1 MPAQSERY
9 VPNIPQM
16 YTLVYKGGYKE
27 YLWCGNDKV
36 AVDFARSTLGADGMS
51 DLVEVIRSSGD
62 DFVRVWW
69 QK

>member
-1 MPAQSERY
+1 MPAQSDTAIGY
-9 VPNIPQM
+9 TPQM

-27 YLWCGNDKV
+27 YLWCHNDKV
-36 AVDFARSTLGADGMS
+36 AVNFARATLGSDGMS
-51 DLVEVIRSSGD
+51 DLVEVIRSAGD